1 MHIYIYVYINPPFIL
16 CAYGW
21 FWGYKLEAAA
31 EGFALGLSASS
42 AAAPETDFLLKCSP

>member
-1 MHIYIYVYINPPFIL
+1 MYGYMYTMSRPPFIL

-21 FWGYKLEAAA
+21 FLAFKLESAA

-42 AAAPETDFLLKCSP
+42 AAAPETDFLFKCSP